1 MEVVESPSPAKQT
14 ISIADGNPM
23 LNSKD
28 NADDKIE
35 FVCKQETKFFMGD
48 HDKTLAHLRKMN
60 MANALDNPVAD
71 GVNFTVYGA
80 NGVYAPQ
87 YKKSEQP
94 TLTFGG
100 STGTSNL
107 SKPVFLKDASGKPK
121 KKPKPPK
128 KADKNEK
135 SANAKE
141 IQTYVEDGIEK

>member
-1 MEVVESPSPAKQT
+1 MDNNNSPGPAGQG

-23 LNSKD
+23 LNDGGCSAKD
-28 NADDKIE
+28 MKLDNDKIE

-48 HDKTLAHLRKMN
+48 HDKTLAHLRKLN
-60 MANALDNPVAD
+60 MANALDNPRSE

-87 YKKSEQP
+87 YKQSDQP
-94 TLTFGG
+94 SLTFGKS
-100 STGTSNL
+100 STTSNL
-107 SKPVFLKDASGKPK
+107 SKPVLLKDSGTKPK
-121 KKPKPPK
+121 KSKPKPPK

-141 IQTYVEDGIEK
+141 I